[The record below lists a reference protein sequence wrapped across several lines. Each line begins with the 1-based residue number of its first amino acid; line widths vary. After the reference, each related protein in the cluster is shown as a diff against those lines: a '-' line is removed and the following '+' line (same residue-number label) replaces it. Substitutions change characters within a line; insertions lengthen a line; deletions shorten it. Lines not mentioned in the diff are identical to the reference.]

1 MTTMIQDPANA
12 NDFIVPADVEAA
24 AAAAEAAKAKES
36 ATPKVTTKTVEVK
49 DDTTTTTEENGEG
62 EELTAE
68 QKAAAREAFKR
79 RKAER
84 EAEGAART
92 IADLQAQ
99 VKALAESKDPATKQ
113 AVKEAPKRPDPAKYD
128 LGRWDPK
135 YEEDLSAW
143 LDAREEHILELA
155 TETARTATSE
165 ITAEAAESRELNNLT
180 AKGDEVAARGV
191 DKYADFAEV
200 VQDALEAM
208 PPHKEALKELVQLPN
223 AEDVFYHLAQHPD
236 ELEKITALTPMGQ
249 ALEFGKISQRLAN
262 KAKATQ
268 RTTTSKPS
276 PTTPRGDSG
285 KFVSTSD
292 DRYDK
297 LLKRTQVW

>member
-1 MTTMIQDPANA
+1 MNTPIVDASNS

-24 AAAAEAAKAKES
+24 EALAA

-49 DDTTTTTEENGEG
+49 DETKTTEEGANED
-62 EELTAE
+62 ELTPE
-68 QKAAAREAFKR
+68 QKAAAKEAFKR

-84 EAEGAART
+84 EAEGAAKT

-99 VKALAESKDPATKQ
+99 VQALAASKDPATKQ
-113 AVKEAPKRPDPAKYD
+113 AMKEAPKRPNPADYD
-128 LGRWDPK
+128 LGRWDAK
-135 YEEDLSAW
+135 YEEDLNKW
-143 LDAREEHILELA
+143 LDDREAHILEQA
-155 TETARTATSE
+155 TESARSATKT
-165 ITAEAAESRELNNLT
+165 ITAEAAETRELHSLT
-180 AKGDEVAARGV
+180 ARGDEVAAKGI
-191 DKYADFAEV
+191 DKYDDFQEI

-208 PPHKEALKELVQLPN
+208 PPAPEALKELVQLPN

-276 PTTPRGDSG
+276 PTTPRGDGG
-285 KFVSTSD
+285 KFVKESD

-297 LLKRTQVW
+297 LLKRTNIW